1 LSESIEQKLKAGLLA
16 PPADFTARVMA
27 AVDRRP
33 LPAAARPPSRLR
45 ELLEWF
51 ALGGAVVTGLA
62 QLIPLLFG
70 LWIVSTAS

>member
-1 LSESIEQKLKAGLLA
+1 MSNTVENELKAGLLK
-16 PPADFTARVMA
+16 PPPDFTARVMA
-27 AVDRRP
+27 AVDLRP
-33 LPAAARPPSRLR
+33 LPEAARPPSRLR